1 MSTLASLTS
10 EDTVIGAMILGA
22 LQGLTEF
29 LPVSSS
35 GHLALLGAEQ
45 GDLAFEL
52 VVHLGTL
59 IPVLF
64 FYRETLLGM
73 AQAFVKGEGT
83 LWTRPLVQEALW
95 VALASIPT
103 AILGLALRDWV
114 AVMPPVFLA
123 ATFSATAVILIAAG
137 RWEKTGA
144 NRHLTVRLALLLGL
158 VQGIAVLPGISRSG
172 STIAVALLVGV
183 QREKAARFSFLMS
196 IPAIIGASMLE
207 LGDPTLWANLN
218 PMPLIAGG
226 LTAMGIGYLA
236 LSLLVRLV
244 LKGQFA
250 SFHWYLWVVAGITL
264 VTHL

>member
-1 MSTLASLTS
+1 MSTLANLTS
-10 EDTVIGAMILGA
+10 EDTVIGAMLLGA

-73 AQAFVKGEGT
+73 AQAFVSGEGSV
-83 LWTRPLVQEALW
+83 WSRPLVQDALW
-95 VALASIPT
+95 VALASVPT

-114 AVMPPVFLA
+114 SVMPTIFLA
-123 ATFSATAVILIAAG
+123 GTFAFTAIILVAAG
-137 RWEKTGA
+137 RWERTGES
-144 NRHLTVRLALLLGL
+144 RRLTAKLVLLLGL

-172 STIAVALLVGV
+172 STIAVALMLGV
-183 QREKAARFSFLMS
+183 QREEAARFSFLMS
-196 IPAIIGASMLE
+196 IPAILGASILE
-207 LGDPTLWANLN
+207 LGDPSIWANLN
-218 PMPLIAGG
+218 LAPLIAGG
-226 LTAMGIGYLA
+226 LTAMAVGYLA

-244 LKGQFA
+244 LRGQFA
-250 SFHWYLWVVAGITL
+250 SFHWYLWVIAAITL
-264 VTHL
+264 ATHL